1 MGAPPPYTLNRELA
15 DGLRGARLVLEL
27 GLDEDRFAVIAE
39 VVGQLGAAG
48 QRPKAI
54 RQSYPALYASYL
66 VFTGVYRYVSGN
78 FWPDVH
84 PGLTGQG
91 YDPGYEFLTSIR
103 TLGLETFDRLVEEE
117 HAQPWVTRILAHG
130 GIPRSCLDPFL
141 DLLRRELARGAVDAT
156 ELLAHWRVNNA
167 RLHGLHQP
175 TRRFLLFGG
184 APAVDLL
191 DRCIELMRER
201 RRHAIDA
208 AAELG
213 LPRYMAEA
221 IAGLP
226 PVTGSGA
233 GSTHR
238 SLSVPRPFVRLDPYS
253 GLGPVVVL
261 PAVPPGQA
269 DGSWRVDAGQQLNRY
284 DASAITDTPIRLSPA
299 SSYAVEFVSASE
311 DERRQFTFEAL
322 GRLPALFLDPD
333 TERLLRE
340 PSVLAADDVWVLA
353 PPGVEVQTRRR
364 AAGSPIAPRHIQ
376 DLPAPAGAWTGWS
389 LEHIDLGD
397 AGSVEL
403 VRADE
408 VLARIPV
415 TSARERLRLA
425 GEPLAGVTTARGA
438 PVYATAPVIEIPA
451 IAGLEDASWQ
461 IRLTIGDHDQTWAVS
476 GEEARAVA
484 LAPVI
489 GDAVAAITLRVRGP
503 LGFDLREVFAVV
515 DGLQVRRPTNLVR
528 PGTAPATV
536 AVRAAVVI
544 DDAEP
549 GQWSRRELPEPLT
562 SISCTAH
569 TEGNPPLD
577 LRVTIARLL
586 WAVVHEGKPAVHPA
600 ASVIRIG
607 SEEFDDQL
615 ADLIVVT
622 TGIAG
627 TELSLE
633 LRAGSRLAGSV
644 GPVLAGGRD
653 GRWSFDL
660 GPFTDTI
667 RRSSEGRLR
676 FDLIVNGLPVH
687 VVDVVAKIEVSRVH
701 AQTRVAGDFVEAV
714 LTFDQERLV
723 TGRVAR
729 LWPEYRPWDAP
740 AESPIA
746 DSETTVRFSGY
757 DTLAPGP
764 YLAEIAVADGWVRPT
779 RPRDGSATASS
790 IALGSREEIEA
801 HLEHL
806 DPADPRT
813 HITWALSGYDTEQRP
828 TADELLAVAGDVAH
842 AAGFALHDMPAGA
855 APPAAFR
862 RVAALLRT
870 NDQVLCAGLVDASE
884 AGRLDEATVARVSL
898 WLLEQLEPMNDELDP
913 ATIAA
918 LWRASPPIA
927 AALDVPW
934 AAYGAA
940 GERCQTFLAWTLDS
954 GAPPAFGAQVSQFF
968 LTRTEPELAE
978 IRRSILFTVPGLLD
992 SAELVEATFEWLRNL
1007 VRADNVETS
1016 GPVVWFERWRAHFHE
1031 LTPGDLDPPVESGV
1045 SDQLDARRPI
1055 PGAFPWG
1062 AIPEVVLLAAVHYI
1076 ARTRYRFVAGKA
1088 LDEALGFAPRL
1099 VTHDLVLAIAIMNL
1113 NN

>member
-1 MGAPPPYTLNRELA
+1 MGGPTPYALNRELA
-15 DGLRGARLVLEL
+15 GGLRGARLVLEL
-27 GLDEDRFAVIAE
+27 GLDEGRFVAIAE
-39 VVGQLGAAG
+39 VVGQLAAAG

-91 YDPGYEFLTSIR
+91 YDPGYEFLIAVRS
-103 TLGLETFDRLVEEE
+103 LGLESFDRLVEEE
-117 HAQPWVTRILAHG
+117 RAQPWVTRILAHG
-130 GIPRSCLDPFL
+130 GIPRSCLEPFL
-141 DLLRRELARGAVDAT
+141 DLLSRELARGAVDAT

-221 IAGLP
+221 IAELP

-233 GSTHR
+233 GGPHR
-238 SLSVPRPFVRLDPYS
+238 ALSVPRPVVRLDPYS

-261 PAVPPGQA
+261 PAVPTGQA
-269 DGSWRVDAGQQLNRY
+269 DGSWRVDDGQQLNRY
-284 DASAITDTPIRLSPA
+284 HASAVTDTPIRLSPA
-299 SSYAVEFVSASE
+299 SSYAVEFISASE

-340 PSVLAADDVWVLA
+340 PSVLAADDVWVLS
-353 PPGVEVQTRRR
+353 PPGVQVQTRQTAASPVSPRR
-364 AAGSPIAPRHIQ
+364 IQ
-376 DLPAPAGAWTGWS
+376 DLPTPAGAWAGWS

-403 VRADE
+403 VRADK

-425 GEPLAGVTTARGA
+425 GEPVAGVSTSRGA
-438 PVYATAPVIEIPA
+438 PVYASAPVIEIPA

-461 IRLTIGDHDQTWAVS
+461 IRLTIGDRDQTWAVS

-484 LAPVI
+484 LAPFI
-489 GDAVAAITLRVRGP
+489 DDAVAAVTLRVRGP

-515 DGLQVRRPTNLVR
+515 DRLQVRRPTSLVR
-528 PGTAPATV
+528 PGAEPATV
-536 AVRAAVVI
+536 AVRASVVI

-549 GQWSRRELPEPLT
+549 GEWSRRKLPEPLT
-562 SISCTAH
+562 SISCTAR
-569 TEGNPPLD
+569 TEGSPPLD
-577 LRVTIARLL
+577 FRVTIARLL
-586 WAVVHEGKPAVHPA
+586 WAVVHDGKPAVHPA
-600 ASVIRIG
+600 ASVVRVG

-627 TELSLE
+627 SELSLE
-633 LRAGSRLAGSV
+633 LRAAGRLAGSV

-660 GPFTDTI
+660 GPFTDSI

-676 FDLIVNGLPVH
+676 FDLIANGLPVH

-701 AQTRVAGDFVEAV
+701 AQTRIAGDFVEAI

-729 LWPEYRPWDAP
+729 LWPEYRPWAAP

-746 DSETTVRFSGY
+746 DDETTVRFSGY

-801 HLEHL
+801 YLDHL

-813 HITWALSGYDTEQRP
+813 HITWALSGYNTELRP
-828 TADELLAVAGDVAH
+828 TADELLPIAVDVAH
-842 AAGFALHDMPAGA
+842 AAGFALHDVPADA
-855 APPAAFR
+855 DSPPAFR

-870 NDQVLCAGLVDASE
+870 SDRVLCAGLVDASE
-884 AGRLDEATVARVSL
+884 TGRLDDGTMARVSL
-898 WLLEQLEPMNDELDP
+898 RMLENLEPTNEELDP
-913 ATIAA
+913 AGIAA

-940 GERCQTFLAWTLDS
+940 GERCETFLAWTPDS
-954 GAPPAFGAQVSQFF
+954 GAPSAVGAQVNQFF
-968 LTRTEPELAE
+968 LTRSEPELTE

-992 SAELVEATFEWLRNL
+992 SDELVDATFEWLLNL
-1007 VRADNVETS
+1007 VRADEVEKS
-1016 GPVVWFERWRAHFHE
+1016 GPVVWFERWCAHFHE
-1031 LTPGDLDPPVESGV
+1031 LTAGDLDPPVESLV
-1045 SDQLDARRPI
+1045 AEQLKVRRPA
-1055 PGAFPWG
+1055 PGAFAWG
-1062 AIPEVVLLAAVHYI
+1062 AIPEVVLLAALHYI
-1076 ARTRYRFVAGKA
+1076 ARTRYRFVAVKA

-1099 VTHDLVLAIAIMNL
+1099 VAHDLVLAIAIMAL

>member
-1 MGAPPPYTLNRELA
+1 MGAPPPWRLNGELS

-27 GLDEDRFAVIAE
+27 GLDEGRFATVAE
-39 VVGQLGAAG
+39 VVGQLAAAG

-54 RQSYPALYASYL
+54 RQSYPALYATYL
-66 VFTGVYRYVSGN
+66 VFVGVYRYVSGN

-91 YDPGYEFLTSIR
+91 YDPGYEFLIAVRS
-103 TLGLETFDRLVEEE
+103 LGLESFDRIVEEE

-130 GIPRSCLDPFL
+130 GIPRSCLEPFL

-156 ELLAHWRVNNA
+156 ELLAYWRVNNA

-221 IAGLP
+221 IAELP
-226 PVTGSGA
+226 PAIGTGA

-238 SLSVPRPFVRLDPYS
+238 ALSVPRPVVRLDPYS

-261 PAVPPGQA
+261 PAVPPAQA
-269 DGSWRVDAGQQLNRY
+269 DGSWRVDAGHQLNRY
-284 DASAITDTPIRLSPA
+284 DASAVSETPIRLSPA

-311 DERRQFTFEAL
+311 DERRLFTFEAL
-322 GRLPALFLDPD
+322 GRLPSLFLDPD

-340 PSVLAADDVWVLA
+340 PSVLAADQVWVLSPPGLGVQTRTGTA
-353 PPGVEVQTRRR
+353 GPPGVPQL
-364 AAGSPIAPRHIQ
+364 IQ
-376 DLPAPAGAWTGWS
+376 ELPTPAGAWVGWS
-389 LEHIDLGD
+389 LQHIDLDGV
-397 AGSVEL
+397 GSVEL
-403 VRADE
+403 ARNDE

-425 GEPLAGVTTARGA
+425 GETVAGVTTPSGA
-438 PVYATAPVIEIPA
+438 PVYASPPVIEIPA

-461 IRLTIGDHDQTWAVS
+461 IRLTIGEGDKTWAVS
-476 GEEARAVA
+476 GDGVREVA
-484 LAPVI
+484 LAPLI
-489 GDAVAAITLRVRGP
+489 GTEVAAVTLRVRGP
-503 LGFDLREVFAVV
+503 LGFDMREEFAVV
-515 DGLQVRRPTNLVR
+515 EGLEVRRPANLVR
-528 PGTAPATV
+528 PGALPATV
-536 AVRAAVVI
+536 GVRAAVAI
-544 DDAEP
+544 DDVEP

-562 SISCTAH
+562 SINCSAR
-569 TEGNPPLD
+569 TEGGPPLE
-577 LRVTIARLL
+577 LRVIIARLL

-600 ASVIRIG
+600 ASVVRVG

-633 LRAGSRLAGSV
+633 LRAAGRLAGSV
-644 GPVLAGGRD
+644 GPALTGGRD

-660 GPFTDTI
+660 GAFTDAI

-687 VVDVVAKIEVSRVH
+687 VVDVVAKIEVSRMY
-701 AQTRVAGDFVEAV
+701 AQTRIAGDFVEAI
-714 LTFDQERLV
+714 LTFDQQRLV

-729 LWPEYRPWDAP
+729 LWSEYRPWDAP
-740 AESPIA
+740 AESAIA
-746 DSETTVRFSGY
+746 DGETTAQFSGY
-757 DTLAPGP
+757 DTLTPGP
-764 YLAEIAVADGWVRPT
+764 YLAEIAVADSWVRPT

-790 IALGSREEIEA
+790 VALGSREEIEA
-801 HLEHL
+801 HLGSL
-806 DPADPRT
+806 DPGDPRT
-813 HITWALSGYDTEQRP
+813 HITWALSGHDTELCATP
-828 TADELLAVAGDVAH
+828 DALLPVAGDVAH
-842 AAGFALHDMPAGA
+842 AAGFALDNAARGA
-855 APPAAFR
+855 DPPAAFR
-862 RVAALLRT
+862 RVAALLRAS
-870 NDQVLCAGLVDASE
+870 DIVLCTGLVDASE
-884 AGRLDEATVARVSL
+884 KGRLDESTMSRVSL
-898 WLLEQLEPMNDELDP
+898 WLLEHLEATNEELDP
-913 ATIAA
+913 SAIAA
-918 LWRASPPIA
+918 LWRACPPIA
-927 AALDVPW
+927 AALDIPW
-934 AAYGAA
+934 AGYGAA
-940 GERCQTFLAWTLDS
+940 GERCATFLAWTPDS
-954 GAPPAFGAQVSQFF
+954 GAPSPAGAQVNQFF
-968 LTRTEPELAE
+968 LTRGAPELAE

-992 SAELVEATFEWLRNL
+992 STELVDATFEWLLNL
-1007 VRADNVETS
+1007 VRAEKVETS
-1016 GPVVWFERWRAHFHE
+1016 GPVRWFERWRAHFRE
-1031 LTPGDLDPPVESGV
+1031 LTAGDLESPVEALIAE
-1045 SDQLDARRPI
+1045 QLDARRPVA
-1055 PGAFPWG
+1055 GAFPWG

-1076 ARTRYRFVAGKA
+1076 ARTRYRFVAGRA
-1088 LDEALGFAPRL
+1088 LDEALAFAPRL
-1099 VTHDLVLAIAIMNL
+1099 VAHDLVLAIAIMSL